1 MKSVALASWIT
12 RRPILAAMAFAVTIL
27 LAFAAGGI
35 YVIISLRPE
44 ELIISL
50 RSKELGWAD
59 LLLRSPEPDVVPV
72 LRGAGISVPGGAWRS
87 APSPTPVSRGA
98 RISVPGGAWH
108 SGPVSDGL
116 LMVLVTLEVG
126 RHDDGR
132 PICIGLRKS
141 EADSEEPGKRLSID
155 MPDFLFEWISP
166 HFPKLVSLNKC
177 VVNFRGMRG
186 IIRNETFPDAHLIVL
201 EEPEA
206 VFGGRARGYYRVSA
220 QSYIPGDIHSYGRT
234 YLIVVDGG
242 VANLIDM
249 DGFRAY

>member
-35 YVIISLRPE
+35 YVIISVRPE
-44 ELIISL
+44 ELIISIH
-50 RSKELGWAD
+50 RKELEWAD
-59 LLLRSPEPDVVPV
+59 FLWRSPGPPPTPV
-72 LRGAGISVPGGAWRS
+72 LIGDRIAVPGGAWD
-87 APSPTPVSRGA
+87 
-98 RISVPGGAWH
+98 

-116 LMVLVTLEVG
+116 LMVLVTLEVD
-126 RHDDGR
+126 HHNDGR
-132 PICIGLRKS
+132 QICIGLRKS
-141 EADSEEPGKRLSID
+141 EADSEEADNRLSID

-166 HFPKLVSLNKC
+166 HFPKLVPLKKC
-177 VVNFRGMRG
+177 VVNFRGVQG
-186 IIRNETFPDAHLIVL
+186 IIRNDAFPDAHLIVL
-201 EEPEA
+201 EEPMA
-206 VFGGRARGYYRVSA
+206 LFGRRARGYYRVSA

-234 YLIVVDGG
+234 YLIGVERG